1 MILSMILRRLNV
13 NSRNLLDILEN
24 AVDCDPS
31 SAYHSGYTAKEIH
44 RKCIAH
50 IKLLDQTI
58 QALLT
63 ERDSRAYSLGWG
75 KDKDE

>member
-1 MILSMILRRLNV
+1 M

-24 AVDCDPS
+24 AIDCDPS
-31 SAYHSGYTAKEIH
+31 SHMHSGYTAKEIH

-58 QALLT
+58 QTLLAQQ
-63 ERDSRAYSLGWG
+63 DSRAYSLGWG

>member
-1 MILSMILRRLNV
+1 M
-13 NSRNLLDILEN
+13 NSRNLLDLLEN
-24 AVDCDPS
+24 AIDCDPAS
-31 SAYHSGYTAKEIH
+31 HMHSGYTAKEIH

>member
-1 MILSMILRRLNV
+1 M
-13 NSRNLLDILEN
+13 NSRELLDLLEN
-24 AVDCDPS
+24 AIDCDS
-31 SAYHSGYTAKEIH
+31 TSHMHSGYTAKEIH

-58 QALLT
+58 QALMV
-63 ERDSRAYSLGWG
+63 EKDIHVYGSGWG

>member
-1 MILSMILRRLNV
+1 M
-13 NSRNLLDILEN
+13 NSRNLLDLLEN
-24 AVDCDPS
+24 AIDCDPENHM
-31 SAYHSGYTAKEIH
+31 HSGYTAREIH

-58 QALLT
+58 QTLLA

>member
-1 MILSMILRRLNV
+1 MILRRLNV

-24 AVDCDPS
+24 AIDCDPS
-31 SAYHSGYTAKEIH
+31 SAYHYGYTAKEIH

-58 QALLT
+58 QALMV
-63 ERDSRAYSLGWG
+63 EKDIHVYGSGWG